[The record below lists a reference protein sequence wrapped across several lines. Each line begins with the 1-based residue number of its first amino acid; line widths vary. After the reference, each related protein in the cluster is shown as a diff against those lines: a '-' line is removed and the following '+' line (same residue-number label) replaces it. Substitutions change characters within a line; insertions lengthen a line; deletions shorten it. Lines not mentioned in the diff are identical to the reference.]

1 MRHDNFSIAEFSYI
15 PELPKRIHDYGLW
28 LFNSHCPTPQ
38 LIRNTSPLRN
48 TFEHCPI
55 RRFHYYSISHLLAGK
70 GRVWLENGMQ
80 RIVNPGDCIIT
91 LDGMLNRYGAI
102 EGEPYVEDNLCF
114 KGPVA
119 DMMRKSGLL
128 QSGVFHLGQIRRL
141 KPIHELLLLLTVDSH
156 LAAAM
161 KLQHLLGEIYFSR
174 QPRKTGK
181 TDAFDML
188 LETIRE
194 YPEKWWTIP
203 ELAEICG
210 LSPTHL
216 RRLFI
221 EKTGYPPKRYIDRL
235 KLQMIGER
243 LRTTSKSA
251 AQLAQEF
258 GYLDPFHFYRRFKEV
273 MGMSPKQ
280 FRTHG

>member
-55 RRFHYYSISHLLAGK
+55 RRFHYNSISHLLAEK

-181 TDAFDML
+181 TA
-188 LETIRE
+188 T
-194 YPEKWWTIP
+194 P
-203 ELAEICG
+203 
-210 LSPTHL
+210 LSTAGSCVPSISTPDN
-216 RRLFI
+216 RAAALFCSQ
-221 EKTGYPPKRYIDRL
+221 EAC
-235 KLQMIGER
+235 R
-243 LRTTSKSA
+243 LRKLPAEKAIYQKRSPLSA
-251 AQLAQEF
+251 AQKSFSVQTPYSILLAAGPWLQIN
-258 GYLDPFHFYRRFKEV
+258 YPN
-273 MGMSPKQ
+273 
-280 FRTHG
+280 THPE